1 MGGSLKEELGRQ
13 SVHAIDRGSTSN
25 KGEQPVKV
33 VKVRRVRKAGQ
44 EGVKSEELDIK
55 RCVDVKKEAFVGRTG
70 STLEGLGETVGETL
84 RVKKESEV
92 EVIKKEGR
100 VIKKVGMVNMK
111 EGREKGGDEVGSNCR
126 NQTAQSGSQV
136 EKVADH
142 NLGES
147 RESGMTQCKRETKVL
162 GTNGGERQAICLE
175 KEVAFDMTWSCL
187 DAIAHEDDLLKITS
201 QNLESD
207 IDAKLK
213 ELKLKSTGEGRDKEL
228 AEDTRS
234 TSPVVEVEEMTSE
247 DYYYDPLGHYAAHEE
262 ALKDESRM
270 LIWQQVSR

>member
-13 SVHAIDRGSTSN
+13 SVHAIDKGSTSN

-55 RCVDVKKEAFVGRTG
+55 RCVDVKREAFVGRTG

-111 EGREKGGDEVGSNCR
+111 EGSEKGGDEVGSNCR
-126 NQTAQSGSQV
+126 NQMAQSGSQV

-142 NLGES
+142 NLGER
-147 RESGMTQCKRETKVL
+147 RESGMTKCKRETKVL
-162 GTNGGERQAICLE
+162 GTNGGERQAICL
-175 KEVAFDMTWSCL
+175 
-187 DAIAHEDDLLKITS
+187 DASVHQDDLLKITS
-201 QNLESD
+201 QNLEFD

-213 ELKLKSTGEGRDKEL
+213 ELKLKSTGEGRDEEL
-228 AEDTRS
+228 AQDTRS